1 MGKNFKNKLNAE
13 AISKMESKL
22 SIKIKFLPRS
32 LNKGSYH
39 KKSICKMERQKQKKL
54 PIRMVLPS
62 LHHQVKLS
70 IMQNYQTHRCWIMP
84 DLNLQFRWFFTLMK
98 TWQQWKHLSMWS
110 LHWRLCKK
118 ITKKTELSDKAFN
131 LLKLLHHHEWDG
143 PHFI

>member
-22 SIKIKFLPRS
+22 SIKIKFLLRL
-32 LNKGSYH
+32 LNKGYYH
-39 KKSICKMERQKQKKL
+39 KKSICKMERQTKKL
-54 PIRMVLPS
+54 PIRMVF
-62 LHHQVKLS
+62 S
-70 IMQNYQTHRCWIMP
+70 IMLNYQTHRCWIMP